1 MNNTRNIINELQSL
15 ISRYEFQKLVK
26 EEKADKNV
34 RNFGTWDMLK
44 VLLIAQF
51 SQKKGIRDIVT
62 SLRSRSNYWA
72 HLGLK
77 SLSRNNLSNSLMKRS
92 SAVFE
97 KAFYAL
103 YAKMIREGY
112 HRYDKRFETENKI
125 FAIDSTVVSL
135 CLSIY
140 KWAKFRRAK
149 GGVKAHT
156 MINIKEQLPVFATIT
171 KASRNDATQL
181 KRIPIEKNGIYVMD
195 RGYFDVKFFEK
206 LREKEAFFITRTK
219 TNIIYKVLAKK
230 IIGGD
235 NKIEDLRV
243 VFGEAK
249 RKEYTECL
257 RIVRYTDEKT
267 NKRYEFITNHFDLEA
282 KEVAAIYKARWDI
295 ELFFKHIKQN
305 LKITRFYG
313 RSLNAV
319 RTQIWI
325 CMIGVLLVE
334 YMKFKSRTA
343 YSSMEVIRIIGE
355 NIFGVKALQHLLNP
369 GKYSPLD
376 FRKKYDCLQLS
387 FQW

>member
-1 MNNTRNIINELQSL
+1 MNKTRNIINELQA
-15 ISRYEFQKLVK
+15 IFSRYEFEKLVK

-34 RNFGTWDMLK
+34 RNFSTWEMLK

-51 SQKKGIRDIVT
+51 TQKKGIRDIVT
-62 SLRSRSNYWA
+62 SLRSRSNYWV

-92 SAVFE
+92 SKVFE
-97 KAFYAL
+97 KTFYAL

-112 HRYDKRFETENKI
+112 KRYDKRFETESKI
-125 FAIDSTVVSL
+125 FAIDSTVISL

-140 KWAKFRRAK
+140 KWAKYRKAK

-156 MINIKEQLPVFATIT
+156 MLNLKEQLPVFATIT

-181 KRIPIEKNGIYVMD
+181 DNMPIEENGIYVMD
-195 RGYFDVKFFEK
+195 RGYFKAKFFQK
-206 LREKEAFFITRTK
+206 VSKNRAFFITRTK
-219 TNIIYKVLAKK
+219 TNIKYKVLAKR
-230 IIGGD
+230 IIGGK
-235 NKIEDLRV
+235 NEIEDLRI
-243 VFGEAK
+243 VFAEAK
-249 RKEYTECL
+249 KKEYPECL

-267 NKRYEFITNHFDLEA
+267 KKRYEFITNHFDLEA
-282 KEVAAIYKARWDI
+282 KEVAVIYKARWDI

-313 RSLNAV
+313 RSVNAV

-325 CMIGVLLVE
+325 CMIGVLIAE
-334 YMKFKSRTA
+334 YMKFKSRTS

-355 NIFGVKALQHLLNP
+355 NIFGVRSLSQLLNP
-369 GKYSPLD
+369 GKYSPLNY
-376 FRKKYDCLQLS
+376 KKQNDCLQLS
-387 FQW
+387 LMW

>member
-97 KAFYAL
+97 RAFYAL

-206 LREKEAFFITRTK
+206 LRENEAFFITRTK

-325 CMIGVLLVE
+325 CMIGALLVE

>member
-1 MNNTRNIINELQSL
+1 MNTTRNIINELQSL
-15 ISRYEFQKLVK
+15 ISRYDFQKLVK
-26 EEKADKNV
+26 EENTDKNV
-34 RNFGTWDMLK
+34 RTFGTWDMLK

-51 SQKKGIRDIVT
+51 AQKKGIRDIVT

-112 HRYDKRFETENKI
+112 NRYDKRFETECKI
-125 FAIDSTVVSL
+125 FAIDSTVISL

-140 KWAKFRRAK
+140 KWAKFRRTK

-156 MINIKEQLPVFATIT
+156 MINVKEQLPVFLTIT

-181 KRIPIEKNGIYVMD
+181 PRIPIEKNGIYVMD
-195 RGYFDVKFFEK
+195 RGYFNVKFFEK
-206 LREKEAFFITRTK
+206 LRENEAFFLTRTK
-219 TNIIYKVLAKK
+219 TNIKYKVLTKK
-230 IIGGD
+230 KIGGD
-235 NKIEDLRV
+235 NDIVDLRIV
-243 VFGEAK
+243 LGEEK
-249 RKEYTECL
+249 RKIYSECL
-257 RIVRYTDEKT
+257 RVVRYTDKKT
-267 NKRYEFITNHFDLEA
+267 GLRYEFITNNFDLKAE
-282 KEVAAIYKARWDI
+282 EVAAIYKARWDI

-313 RSLNAV
+313 RSVNAV

-334 YMKFKSRTA
+334 YMKFRSRTA

-355 NIFGVKALQHLLNP
+355 NIFGVRTLVQLLNP

-376 FRKKYDCLQLS
+376 FRKQQDCEQLG